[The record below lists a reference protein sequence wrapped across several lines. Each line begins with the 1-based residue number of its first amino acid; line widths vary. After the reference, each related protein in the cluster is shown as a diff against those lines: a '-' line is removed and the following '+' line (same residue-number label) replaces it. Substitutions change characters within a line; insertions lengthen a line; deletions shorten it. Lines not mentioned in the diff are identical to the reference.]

1 MRVDHLLYDCN
12 REMKIPSNLGGEN
25 RLNKLSSISVCKVY
39 KETIECLLSLG
50 SIMGVGERAKAGL
63 ELGVDGHIRKKV
75 TEMMGTHL
83 E

>member
-39 KETIECLLSLG
+39 KETTECLLSLG
-50 SIMGVGERAKAGL
+50 SIMGVGGESKGRPGIGSGWAY
-63 ELGVDGHIRKKV
+63 
-75 TEMMGTHL
+75 
-83 E
+83 